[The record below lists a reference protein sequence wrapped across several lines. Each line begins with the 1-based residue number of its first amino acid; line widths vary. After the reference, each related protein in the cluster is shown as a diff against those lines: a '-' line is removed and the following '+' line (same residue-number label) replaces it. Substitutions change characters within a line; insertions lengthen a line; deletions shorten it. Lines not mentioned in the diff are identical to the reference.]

1 MSDANQTDGASGGVS
16 ADTCF
21 TSDTQAGSPSDG
33 GIPAPQGA
41 THSAPAAPAAEPC
54 ATSSALLRQMAEAT
68 QAIAASTANIVAHGL
83 PEQIQLAAATA
94 AIKANARLAAEVWRS
109 MAGAKYFIARGS
121 FSVAEPLTPDILG
134 FILKEVAS
142 VSPASTKQLQHLA
155 ELAVQDFFPPA
166 PVRETPVAMPADVH
180 FRTFLAAFGAV
191 LEYGMGSAPAIFKTR
206 VTLL

>member
-1 MSDANQTDGASGGVS
+1 
-16 ADTCF
+16 
-21 TSDTQAGSPSDG
+21 
-33 GIPAPQGA
+33 
-41 THSAPAAPAAEPC
+41 
-54 ATSSALLRQMAEAT
+54 
-68 QAIAASTANIVAHGL
+68 
-83 PEQIQLAAATA
+83 
-94 AIKANARLAAEVWRS
+94 

-180 FRTFLAAFGAV
+180 SRTFLAAFGAV

-206 VTLL
+206 VTLLKQELDAVLTQLQA